1 MLILQISQYNMY
13 YIMLSICRLAV
24 GTNKGLAVIDTEN
37 NTVLHILS
45 SLTSLLCKSW
55 FLGWLVLVAVVYI
68 LYVCACVCIC
78 ICISTYVCA
87 YYVHVC
93 WLGCVE
99 RVS

>member
-1 MLILQISQYNMY
+1 MY

-55 FLGWLVLVAVVYI
+55 FLGWLVLVAVVYCMCVHV
-68 LYVCACVCIC
+68 YV
-78 ICISTYVCA
+78 YV
-87 YYVHVC
+87 YVYLRMYVHIMYM
-93 WLGCVE
+93 CVG
-99 RVS
+99 

>member
-1 MLILQISQYNMY
+1 M
-13 YIMLSICRLAV
+13 

-55 FLGWLVLVAVVYI
+55 LLGWLVLIPVVYI
-68 LYVCACVCIC
+68 CVCCVCIC
-78 ICISTYVCA
+78 ISM
-87 YYVHVC
+87 YVHVC